1 MGVQINDPF
10 PFETILPVV
19 GTYIAIGTSQI
30 HVAMT
35 FDTNNERVYTLDVEF
50 GHWYSYEAYLNGNT
64 PIYKKRVLLVAST
77 VDMEDVTS
85 FVNTKMAE
93 MLMSFGIVD
102 IMQDG
107 IAN

>member
-77 VDMEDVTS
+77 VDMQDVTT

-93 MLMSFGIVD
+93 MLMSYGLVD
-102 IMQDG
+102 IMVDG